1 MQDHDINIPITFKIR
16 RLSYLLQQ
24 SSNYEEMKSYA
35 KIEGIYDI
43 IMIDIIKEV
52 LSIEGTL
59 TSKYIIFF
67 NDRIVDECIYEY
79 TQRKRIDGLNQL
91 LW

>member
-16 RLSYLLQQ
+16 RLSYLLQG

-52 LSIEGTL
+52 LSIEKKL

-67 NDRIVDECIYEY
+67 NDKIVDECIYEY
-79 TQRKRIDGLNQL
+79 AIRKRIDGLNQL
-91 LW
+91 LY

>member
-1 MQDHDINIPITFKIR
+1 MQDHDINILTLKIR

-59 TSKYIIFF
+59 TSTYIIYF
-67 NDRIVDECIYEY
+67 NDRIIDECIHEY
-79 TQRKRIDGLNQL
+79 THRKRIDGLNQL